1 MVGLK
6 SNTKLGSPR
15 RACVRPNKLQQFAP
29 AAPDARSSRRCAKAL
44 GAKSKMVTL
53 TFKTDNCD
61 TEDFYKVEAS
71 ANGEVELRI
80 EFDRIVSVQSKK
92 KARDDLCS
100 AIQAGLAKFKWICA
114 GPVNV
119 EFLWYLHGTQRQE
132 TDKVGDLDNITKP
145 ILDALTGA
153 GGLLIDDSQIGSLHT
168 FWQSRNHQTEKDVL
182 YIRLQFI
189 NDECLKKENLIFIQ
203 YAGAVCLPLNVDF
216 ESVRDL
222 VAGLVIIKAR
232 LRHRKTAERI
242 KNLGADVDRMLVV
255 SSWDVHRTRL
265 GGFDASN
272 IYQLE
277 AFKAKCCEKGLS
289 WQALIKKLREIKRAC
304 A

>member
-1 MVGLK
+1 
-6 SNTKLGSPR
+6 
-15 RACVRPNKLQQFAP
+15 
-29 AAPDARSSRRCAKAL
+29 
-44 GAKSKMVTL
+44 MVTL
-53 TFKTDNCD
+53 TIKTDNCD

-71 ANGEVELRI
+71 ANSEVELRI

-92 KARDDLCS
+92 KTRDELCS
-100 AIQAGLAKFKWICA
+100 AIQAELAKFKWICA

-153 GGLLIDDSQIGSLHT
+153 AGLLIDDSQIGSLHT

-189 NDECLKKENLIFIQ
+189 NDECLKKENLIFVQ

-216 ESVRDL
+216 ECVRDL

-242 KNLGADVDRMLVV
+242 KNLGSDADRMLVV

-265 GGFDASN
+265 GGFDSSN
-272 IYQLE
+272 IYQLD
-277 AFKAKCCEKGLS
+277 AFKDKCCEKGLL
-289 WQALIKKLREIKRAC
+289 WRALLKSFRELRRAH